1 MVNVNSKGKLSSI
14 IKNEKEIEKMKVYMV
29 EFELNGDYRWTSVKA
44 RSESEAAF
52 LVENGTI
59 PTKGVDGTYELLKV
73 TACED

>member
-1 MVNVNSKGKLSSI
+1 
-14 IKNEKEIEKMKVYMV
+14 MKVYMV

-59 PTKGVDGTYELLKV
+59 TMKGVDGTYELLKV